1 MKKTLLIFLCLN
13 FSFVSCLYDTK
24 KSKNDVSINDNLFS
38 FNVTSKDSDL
48 TSNSGIDVSLN
59 EMTTINIKSGDV
71 VLFKKVY
78 FTFNNQVDGALNFY
92 IEDGNLMCNS
102 PTNLSVMNMPPN
114 GEGLKIYRAGDNFPI
129 FGITLVKIRSTNFV
143 ISDFVKIN

>member
-1 MKKTLLIFLCLN
+1 MNKTILIFLCLN

-24 KSKNDVSINDNLFS
+24 NSKSEVSIKDNLFS
-38 FNVTSKDSDL
+38 FNVTSKDSDSS
-48 TSNSGIDVSLN
+48 SNSGIDVSLN

-71 VLFKKVY
+71 VLFKKVN
-78 FTFNNQVDGALNFY
+78 FTFNNHVDGALNFY
-92 IEDGNLMCNS
+92 VEDDNLMCSS

-114 GEGLKIYRAGDNFPI
+114 GEGLKIYRAGDKFPI

-143 ISDFVKIN
+143 ISDFTQLN

>member
-1 MKKTLLIFLCLN
+1 M
-13 FSFVSCLYDTK
+13 
-24 KSKNDVSINDNLFS
+24 
-38 FNVTSKDSDL
+38 
-48 TSNSGIDVSLN
+48 
-59 EMTTINIKSGDV
+59 
-71 VLFKKVY
+71 
-78 FTFNNQVDGALNFY
+78 DGALNFY

-143 ISDFVKIN
+143 ISDFAKIN